1 MNFKKLI
8 LTIPISF
15 LTLVPV
21 VACAQTST
29 NEVEDDLKTKLK
41 EQQSL
46 INEAIAKQ
54 SIYLNSPNRP
64 QQWLNTNEEFNNVN
78 ETNLFSLIQGFDQ
91 VVDQS
96 QWTLVDFTNHN
107 LEISFKIRLGDD
119 LWSDQIH
126 LMSPTL
132 MFDKLLNQ
140 SVLVQPINKLA
151 LADRMAISSGKQ
163 NQASA
168 QDQVAAIAA
177 YVKNQ
182 WKLTKLDQQGHNFK
196 FALSANTNNSFYQV
210 FNQNW
215 QDVFAKPLPLI
226 NQPLVKQVLN
236 DFQAIGQ
243 VVIGFKV
250 EQVAANSNQNGIAKW
265 NLVLQFVQLGWT
277 KNLPTWLL
285 PNQNSYRYLLNDL
298 KISLNVKNTSQSA
311 GSLVSQ

>member
-1 MNFKKLI
+1 MNFKKSI

-29 NEVEDDLKTKLK
+29 NKVPDDLVVKLK

-78 ETNLFSLIQGFDQ
+78 EDNLFSLIQGFDQ

-126 LMSPTL
+126 LMAPTL

-140 SVLVQPINKLA
+140 SVLVQPTNKLA
-151 LADRMAISSGKQ
+151 LADQMAISSGKQ
-163 NQASA
+163 NQVSTQEQA
-168 QDQVAAIAA
+168 AAIAA

-182 WKLTKLDQQGHNFK
+182 WKLTKLDQKGYNFK

-236 DFQAIGQ
+236 DFQVISQ

-250 EQVAANSNQNGIAKW
+250 EPVTTNPNQNGIAKW
-265 NLVLQFVQLGWT
+265 NLVLQFVQFGWS

-285 PNQNSYRYLLNDL
+285 PDQSSYRYLLNDL
-298 KISLNVKNTSQSA
+298 KISLNVKNTNQSA